1 MFEAFSLNKYES
13 TKYLNKIKKK
23 LKKRKLIS
31 YWNKDCY
38 DEKMIYSLLNNF
50 I

>member
-31 YWNKDCY
+31 YW
-38 DEKMIYSLLNNF
+38 KMRSEMI
-50 I
+50 IG